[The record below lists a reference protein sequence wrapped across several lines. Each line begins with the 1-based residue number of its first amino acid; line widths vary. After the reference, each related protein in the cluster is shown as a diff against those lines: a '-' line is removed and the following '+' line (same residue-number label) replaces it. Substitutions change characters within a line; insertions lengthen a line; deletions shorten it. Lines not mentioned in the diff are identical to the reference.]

1 MKAFLYTAFIRK
13 KVKIRLNVVFLSE
26 YVYFIHNCFLKQLER
41 KITMKIIL
49 TFFWIIIG
57 AVLLWFFAENLD
69 QSVTIDFFG
78 RTYEHINL
86 VTVIFVSTLLGLLLG
101 TVIMTWQVI
110 KHKAR
115 VSSAKRENKKL
126 LKKIEELEKQVKE
139 QEQAADLGKLPDD
152 PDRSNSGFNP

>member
-1 MKAFLYTAFIRK
+1 
-13 KVKIRLNVVFLSE
+13 
-26 YVYFIHNCFLKQLER
+26 
-41 KITMKIIL
+41 MKIIL

-139 QEQAADLGKLPDD
+139 HEQAVKLRNLPDD
-152 PDRSNSGFNP
+152 PDSSNSGFNS